1 MHIKQH
7 RVIDIDHDDIILRT
21 FILFAQTARAVLK
34 YADAHFYKEAH
45 LSPIKFVVLRI
56 LADNGGTMAPSE
68 IAQYTLRERHDIS
81 TLADRMERDGL
92 VKTKRNDR
100 DRRFVNIILSDKGTR
115 VLTKAGSVARE
126 VVNQVMLSIYEGDAV
141 LLEKSL
147 RILRQNAHDGLEHVA
162 KRAQSQP

>member
-1 MHIKQH
+1 MQH

-21 FILFAQTARAVLK
+21 FILFAQTANAVLK

-45 LSPIKFVVLRI
+45 LSPIKFMVLRI
-56 LADNGGTMAPSE
+56 LADNGGTMTPSE

-92 VKTKRNDR
+92 VKTKSNDR
-100 DRRFVNIILSDKGTR
+100 DRRSVNIILSDKGTR

-147 RILRQNAHDGLEHVA
+147 RILRQNAYDGLEHVA